1 MTPTHWLAYW
11 WPVEKIRV
19 LIAYE
24 SRLIRELMRGIVS
37 RDADFEVVGE
47 IEEERQIL
55 PTIDENQ
62 ADCLIIAQGESDL
75 RPAICDSVFR
85 RSPHMKILTVA
96 SGGEESMLY
105 WVSSEIRSA
114 RVETSEAG
122 VLNALRNRG
131 TGYEVHKKSHF
142 TR

>member
-1 MTPTHWLAYW
+1 M
-11 WPVEKIRV
+11 EKIRV

-37 RDADFEVVGE
+37 RHADFEVVGE

-55 PTIDENQ
+55 PTIEENR
-62 ADCLIIAQGESDL
+62 ANCLIIEQGKSDL

-96 SGGEESMLY
+96 SGSEESMLY
-105 WVSSEIRSA
+105 WASTEIHSA
-114 RVETSEAG
+114 RVETSEEG
-122 VLNALRNRG
+122 VLNALRNRDR
-131 TGYEVHKKSHF
+131 YEVRQKNHF